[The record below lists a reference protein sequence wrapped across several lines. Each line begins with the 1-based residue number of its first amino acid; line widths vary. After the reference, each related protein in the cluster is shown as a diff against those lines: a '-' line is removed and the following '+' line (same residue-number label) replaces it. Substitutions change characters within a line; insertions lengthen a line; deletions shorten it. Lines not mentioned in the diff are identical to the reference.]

1 MVRTLMIRLQP
12 ITGDNILF
20 RIISDDFLFYIDN
33 GMLCLL
39 IRIAS
44 MRRFYREHTTYLH
57 VKENQDDIPIMPPKL
72 GL

>member
-1 MVRTLMIRLQP
+1 MARTLMVRLQP

-20 RIISDDFLFYIDN
+20 RIITDDFLFYIDN

-44 MRRFYREHTTYLH
+44 IRRFYREHTTYLH
-57 VKENQDDIPIMPPKL
+57 VKENQGDIPIMPPDQAL
-72 GL
+72 